1 MENEISARNLPLFIR
16 SVRRERERIEV
27 RVREHGG
34 GCGGWGREIE
44 KNENKIQRSRVL

>member
-34 GCGGWGREIE
+34 GCGGVGARDR
-44 KNENKIQRSRVL
+44 KK